1 MSIHIFF
8 ACLHCDKTIEIKPML
23 GKSVQLLYIA
33 THHLPN
39 TWQDLREPHSQIK
52 GFEKFAFGP
61 HFTADLSC
69 CIKNPLRMAKV
80 RPIISSSYFPSLT
93 YRLCHPYFSTVFEPS
108 CVCQWCNVRPV
119 SNTFKVE
126 DRACTDSSH

>member
-23 GKSVQLLYIA
+23 GKSVQLLYVA

-80 RPIISSSYFPSLT
+80 RPIISSSYTF
-93 YRLCHPYFSTVFEPS
+93 HP
-108 CVCQWCNVRPV
+108 
-119 SNTFKVE
+119 
-126 DRACTDSSH
+126 